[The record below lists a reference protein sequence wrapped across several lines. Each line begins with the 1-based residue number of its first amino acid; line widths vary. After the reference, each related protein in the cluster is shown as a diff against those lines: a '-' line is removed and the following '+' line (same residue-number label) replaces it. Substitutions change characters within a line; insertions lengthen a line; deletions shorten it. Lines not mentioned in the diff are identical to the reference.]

1 MHLYINFC
9 RWICFSV
16 GRPTNFSKL
25 EWDLTNH
32 LSSSIHVISHAQTCL
47 SWSHSQD
54 NVLIYA
60 KKMFS
65 EFGQTLTELQQRSAV
80 WTWGTWTEDSWKMGG
95 GGRKKKKARLEWN
108 YAVNFCLVY
117 LKIKLTGVP
126 CFLIAT
132 ACTITVKHPLE
143 ADYCITTLT
152 YFGNIW
158 KSVSGDDSLVRIS
171 LQTDVLF
178 WKHCINKGV
187 QCLVHGS

>member
-1 MHLYINFC
+1 MLKLAWAGAIP
-9 RWICFSV
+9 RTMFSFMPRKCSLNL
-16 GRPTNFSKL
+16 GRPSLNFSKGQLSEHGEL
-25 EWDLTNH
+25 E
-32 LSSSIHVISHAQTCL
+32 
-47 SWSHSQD
+47 
-54 NVLIYA
+54 
-60 KKMFS
+60 
-65 EFGQTLTELQQRSAV
+65 QRIPEK
-80 WTWGTWTEDSWKMGG
+80 WGG